1 MADSF
6 KVNIVAD
13 NTEAAKLEMQMRVE
27 RALTAVGIQVAT
39 NAREEIQKNPSRIDT
54 GLLRNSITHA
64 VNGGGTAIGGYS
76 ADRPSKYT
84 GKIPDPGTY
93 GGTMPQG
100 KKGVN
105 TVYIGTN
112 VEYAEY
118 VHEGFHLPSGKKVAP
133 NRFLKNAIENN
144 KDEIISII
152 KQELT

>member
-84 GKIPDPGTY
+84 GKMPDPGTY

>member
-6 KVNIVAD
+6 QVNIVAD

-84 GKIPDPGTY
+84 GKMPDPGTY

>member
-6 KVNIVAD
+6 QVNIVAD
-13 NTEAAKLEMQMRVE
+13 NTEVAKLEMQMRVE

-84 GKIPDPGTY
+84 GKMPDPGTY

-100 KKGVN
+100 KQGIN

-118 VHEGFHLPSGKKVAP
+118 VHEGFQLPSGKEVAP

-144 KDEIISII
+144 KDEIIGII